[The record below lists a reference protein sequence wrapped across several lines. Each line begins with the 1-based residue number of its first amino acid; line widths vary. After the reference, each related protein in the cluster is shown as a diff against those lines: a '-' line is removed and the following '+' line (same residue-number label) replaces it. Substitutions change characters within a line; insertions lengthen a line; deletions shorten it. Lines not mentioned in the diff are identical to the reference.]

1 MSSLFTGTTR
11 AANLSLDHGE
21 TSQMCELARTA
32 RGGTYLA
39 VDGSCFDGGEDR
51 LLGTYTQ

>member
-1 MSSLFTGTTR
+1 MR
-11 AANLSLDHGE
+11 D
-21 TSQMCELARTA
+21 LARTA
-32 RGGTYLA
+32 RGSTYLA